1 MSKQN
6 TQQKLNKTVEDWKDI
21 FEKNRLNIESLDAE
35 YSTLEVDVNNCTNT
49 IKVLKEY
56 EKNKE
61 ILKAIEEHKEN
72 MASNKQSSEKVFKM
86 YQENIDKKVDIEESV
101 REYEEVFQRRLDD
114 IKEYRKI
121 KEKHEKYQNLT
132 DDEKNLINN
141 IENDSEISQ
150 LNKELKDDLTVENI
164 IKINH
169 KKANTAIELINS
181 KFNAKTEELK
191 NAKEKS
197 NKDILDCI
205 NSNED
210 LKKSYLV
217 KSSRELKAN
226 KEKAEKAKKEL
237 KSLKEVLK
245 DKKSEDLTIEYLEK
259 LPNEL
264 FENNKQLENKKFN
277 LINKLSELNNP
288 NTIEVR
294 KDELKDLIAYNFPK
308 FKKEIVEVIN
318 GKTKF
323 LDVLSEKYA
332 EELGKNDQE
341 LKEMFITQEPEEI
354 VIQEE
359 ARPVTSTP
367 AVVHTDKGF
376 VFKAKRLFNKVAD
389 VFKKRKTV
397 SLMNEIEKLEK
408 KYNKITNKD
417 SEKAKD
423 LYEDIKAKKEE
434 LDKQIDDRVI
444 KGKKYEDEK
453 IQNDT
458 KEVQKKVKFNLA
470 NMYNKENEVRIN
482 ELLEKQ
488 EEIKFDISEAE
499 RVKKDNI
506 DIAEKIKE
514 LEEKIEKKEKA
525 IAEEKGKEK
534 PDKELIED
542 LEKEKDSVIRE
553 YNAYVNLEEY
563 DNLKNEYKENAKEIK
578 NLKNTDYRDMA
589 QKEINETRGIVPVQN
604 EQQPVQNIQEPQTPA
619 EDEKEIQE
627 SQFTTEQ
634 LNDLEVEINM
644 KKFIK
649 KINNH
654 EEAVKALKE
663 EQERKANKEIEDQEL

>member
-1 MSKQN
+1 
-6 TQQKLNKTVEDWKDI
+6 
-21 FEKNRLNIESLDAE
+21 
-35 YSTLEVDVNNCTNT
+35 
-49 IKVLKEY
+49 
-56 EKNKE
+56 
-61 ILKAIEEHKEN
+61 
-72 MASNKQSSEKVFKM
+72 M

-217 KSSRELKAN
+217 KSSRELKSN

-458 KEVQKKVKFNLA
+458 KEVQKKVKDDLA

-482 ELLEKQ
+482 ELLKKQKETELYIKEAEKVDKEGINLQ
-488 EEIKFDISEAE
+488 NEIKV
-499 RVKKDNI
+499 RYDNMSVI
-506 DIAEKIKE
+506 NGKIE
-514 LEEKIEKKEKA
+514 EEKKKEN
-525 IAEEKGKEK
+525 
-534 PDKELIED
+534 PNNELIKQ
-542 LEKEKDSVIRE
+542 LVEKRNDILKE
-553 YNAYVNLEEY
+553 YIPYVSLAKY
-563 DNLKNEYKENAKEIK
+563 DVLKNEYEENAKEIE
-578 NLKNTDYRDMA
+578 NLRNTDYRDMA
-589 QKEINETRGIVPVQN
+589 QKEINETRGIVTVQN
-604 EQQPVQNIQEPQTPA
+604 EQQPVQNIQELQTPA
-619 EDEKEIQE
+619 EDEKEIQK

-634 LNDLEVEINM
+634 LNDLEVVINM
-644 KKFIK
+644 EDFIK

-654 EEAVKALKE
+654 EEDGRALKE
-663 EQERKANKEIEDQEL
+663 EKENQEL